1 MVKHLAHI
9 SSRGGNI
16 LFVIGSCEIGGAEK
30 QMLTLISALQAYG
43 FSCHV
48 FALQRGGALRSDF
61 GELGVPVYSGGIQ
74 KGDIV
79 HKPWKLLLAELRLMK
94 VLRHVKPSILHSFLP
109 LITFMGAVAGRVFRV
124 PLVITSR
131 RALGNHQERHPVLR
145 PLDRIANSFSRYIVV
160 NSKAVW
166 NDVAARDYV
175 SSEKLVLIYNGV
187 DGEPFELASRKRE
200 QFRRTMGLG
209 DSQKVVTVV
218 ANLIPY
224 KGHLDF
230 LRAARLVKDGIPGAR
245 FCLVGED
252 RGIQKDLESEAQ
264 NLRIRESV
272 LFMGRRSD
280 IPSLL
285 AASDL
290 FVLPSHEEGFS
301 NVILEGMAAG
311 LPVVATK
318 VGGNSEAVVDGMTG
332 WLVPP
337 QNPKVMAEKIVDLL
351 KDPHKARSWG
361 EKGKERVK
369 RFFTVEQMV
378 EKHLALYAGAPVGR

>member
-1 MVKHLAHI
+1 MKKDTL
-9 SSRGGNI
+9 

-30 QMLTLISALQAYG
+30 QMLELASALQACG

-48 FALQRGGALRSDF
+48 FALQRGGALRSHF

-79 HKPWKLLLAELRLMK
+79 HKPWKLLLAELRLVK

-145 PLDRIANSFSRYIVV
+145 PLDRVANFLSRYIVV

-166 NDVAARDYV
+166 NDVVARDYV

-332 WLVPP
+332 WLVPR

>member
-1 MVKHLAHI
+1 MKKDTL
-9 SSRGGNI
+9 

-30 QMLTLISALQAYG
+30 QMLELASALQACG

-48 FALQRGGALRSDF
+48 FALQRGGALRSHF

-332 WLVPP
+332 WLVPR